1 MDKRKGFLVSYLI
14 IPVCFLV
21 AVIAVGLIRK
31 HSLIEIYNDGLGITA
46 LYYLFVSLFIYIR
59 WEHFSNKKQGV
70 KVMDIVYTVL
80 GAIVCMILVISIDA
94 GITKLFDEKSIMQKN
109 YIKMSLSYFIGI
121 FVFLLI
127 VRLIF
132 S

>member
-1 MDKRKGFLVSYLI
+1 MLKTRKYDRMTEIYKLVEYGGVKMDKRKGFLVSYLI

-59 WEHFSNKKQGV
+59 WEHFSNKK
-70 KVMDIVYTVL
+70 
-80 GAIVCMILVISIDA
+80 
-94 GITKLFDEKSIMQKN
+94 
-109 YIKMSLSYFIGI
+109 
-121 FVFLLI
+121 
-127 VRLIF
+127 
-132 S
+132 